1 MKLRSA
7 VTAGLAGLVLALAVP
22 GSAFAATGDF
32 SYAFTD
38 DKGASLTVT
47 LHHPASDECINLPY
61 VGSEW
66 VTPGHSPH
74 NQTDEWVTVYAGADC
89 QGPDWRL
96 RPHGNQATDKL
107 KVRSVHFHGP
117 N

>member
-7 VTAGLAGLVLALAVP
+7 LTAGLAGLVLALAVP

-32 SYAFTD
+32 RYSFTD
-38 DKGASLTVT
+38 DKGDALTVG
-47 LHHPASDECINLPY
+47 LHDPASDTCVDLPY

-66 VTPGHSPH
+66 VTPGHSPR
-74 NQTDEWVTVYAGADC
+74 NDTDEWVTVFEGAGC
-89 QGPDWRL
+89 QGPEWRL
-96 RPHGNQATDKL
+96 RPHGKQATEQL
-107 KVRSVHFHGP
+107 KVRSVYFHGS

>member
-32 SYAFTD
+32 GYSFTD
-38 DKGASLTVT
+38 DEGRALSVT
-47 LHHPASDECINLPY
+47 LHHPSSDACVNLPY

-66 VTPGHSPH
+66 VEPGHSPH
-74 NQTDEWVTVYAGADC
+74 NDTDQWATVYEGADC
-89 QGPDWRL
+89 TGPTWKL
-96 RPHGNQATDKL
+96 RPHGKPATERL
-107 KVRSVHFHGP
+107 KVRSVYFQSP
-117 N
+117 A